1 VPQVVLAGGAEFE
14 AVVAEL
20 EVSRLSVY
28 QQLVVAIALDSA
40 PGEVGFVAEQE
51 SVVVVA
57 CDH

>member
-1 VPQVVLAGGAEFE
+1 VVLAGGAEFE

-28 QQLVVAIALDSA
+28 QQLVVAFALDSA